1 MVHRRFD
8 SGLGEVA
15 SFRAFAG
22 LIKNIID
29 AALFLDGQCLEDGPA
44 RLPFGRDLVDATE
57 FHHGPMVLDFGLL
70 LKSVATWSVSS
81 HADSFCGAQM
91 PASFIAA

>member
-44 RLPFGRDLVDATE
+44 RLPFGRDLVDA
-57 FHHGPMVLDFGLL
+57 
-70 LKSVATWSVSS
+70 SA
-81 HADSFCGAQM
+81 
-91 PASFIAA
+91 I